1 MVTGRRFFS
10 RPTVGPG
17 GPSERTRAHPPQATP
32 PPRQPPTTPES
43 ATGRILFINQY
54 YWPDHA
60 STAQHLAD
68 LAESLAERGHEC
80 HVLTSRNHYKPGE
93 PKLPA
98 SETYQ
103 GVQIH
108 RVPATALG
116 RGGFWIRMTDYLTFY
131 ACALVKSLTLPRC
144 DLVVTLTT
152 PPIIGLIGVILARWK
167 GSRHVFWSMDLHP
180 DASLAL
186 GKMSRGRPIVRF
198 LEWLAAFVYRQADRV
213 VVLGPYMADRIARKG
228 VPEDRLVTIPVWSRR
243 DEIEPIVRLNN
254 PLRKQLGLGDRF
266 VAMYSGNLGL
276 AHSFDEFLGAAR
288 MLRDDSRI
296 VFLFVGG
303 GPRMAEVRAT
313 AERESLGNMRFM
325 DYVPRDSLKR
335 SLGLADVHLISM
347 RPEMTGIVVPGKL
360 YGVMAAG
367 RPALF
372 VGPDHCE
379 TADAIRDAG
388 CGFVVPT
395 GDCQGVAGA
404 IERLASEPSLASRM
418 GECGRLAFLAHYE
431 RKLCCQEWAE
441 LASEMVATP
450 ANRARARSRPRRR
463 EMVSRGAIGLLM
475 MLGLATAIH
484 GDEPNQGV
492 AQIQARHDQ
501 ALVRELSEYVI
512 KNPRALDRDQ
522 AYAALFNK
530 AIEHDWFRENEELAE
545 QYLKAEPNGPV
556 RALAQI
562 IQTMARAQ
570 AGQFEVALARYQELM
585 EGIGESDQEDFAV
598 SFSESLAQSAVAA
611 GSYGTAR
618 KVYSTLLAKF
628 AESAGLRQKAEAE
641 IKRLD
646 MVGKLAPAFS
656 AQDTAGRLVEL
667 ESLRGKYVLLD
678 FWATWCAPCVAELP
692 RLQAAYQAHHAAG
705 LEIIGVSL
713 DETKTAVDDFI
724 KARKIPWAQIH
735 NASSPQNLA
744 EVFAVG
750 SIPATYLIDPQG
762 TVIRLDIRGKGLD
775 SALEGLLKTASKPSA
790 PAVRSR

>member
-1 MVTGRRFFS
+1 MVNGRRFFN
-10 RPTVGPG
+10 RPG
-17 GPSERTRAHPPQATP
+17 GIAERSIGHPAQAAPAPHQP
-32 PPRQPPTTPES
+32 PPAPEPP
-43 ATGRILFINQY
+43 TGRILFINQY

-60 STAQHLAD
+60 STAQHLTD

-98 SETYQ
+98 SETHQ

-131 ACALVKSLTLPRC
+131 ACAVVKALTLPRC

-152 PPIIGLIGVILARWK
+152 PPIIGLVGVLLARLK
-167 GSRHVFWSMDLHP
+167 GSRHVYWSMDLHP

-186 GKMSRGRPIVRF
+186 GKMSRGRPVVRF
-198 LEWLAAFVYRQADRV
+198 LESLAAWVYRQADRV

-228 VPEDRLVTIPVWSRR
+228 VPDDRITTIPVWSRR
-243 DEIEPIVRLNN
+243 DEIEPIPRMANS
-254 PLRKQLGLGDRF
+254 LRRELGLGDAF

-276 AHSFDEFLGAAR
+276 AHSFDEFLEAAR
-288 MLRDDSRI
+288 RLREDARI

-303 GPRMAEVRAT
+303 GPRMAEL
-313 AERESLGNMRFM
+313 RESAQREGLANVRFR
-325 DYVPRDSLKR
+325 DYVPRGSLRR
-335 SLGLADVHLISM
+335 SLALADVHLISM

-379 TADAIRDAG
+379 TADTIRDAG
-388 CGFVVPT
+388 CGFVIAP
-395 GDCQGVAGA
+395 GDPAAVSSA
-404 IERLASEPSLASRM
+404 IERLAAEPSLAGRM
-418 GECGRLAFLAHYE
+418 GERGRLAFLAHHE
-431 RKLCCQEWAE
+431 RKIRCHEWAE
-441 LASEMVATP
+441 LASEMIAQP
-450 ANRARARSRPRRR
+450 AKRSTTRSPSRSR
-463 EMVSRGAIGLLM
+463 EMVSRSALVLLLA
-475 MLGLATAIH
+475 LGLADTSR
-484 GDEPNQGV
+484 GDEPGQGV
-492 AQIQARHDQ
+492 AQIQTKHDQ
-501 ALVRELSEYVI
+501 ALIRELSEYVI

-530 AIEHDWFRENEELAE
+530 AIEHDWFRENEDLA
-545 QYLKAEPNGPV
+545 QRYLKSEPNGPV

-585 EGIGESDQEDFAV
+585 DGIGQSEQEEFAA
-598 SFSESLAQSAVAA
+598 SFSESLAQTAVAA

-618 KVYSTLLAKF
+618 KVYSALLAKF
-628 AESAGLRQKAEAE
+628 GESAGLRQKVEGE

-646 MVGKLAPAFS
+646 MVGKLAPAFA
-656 AQDTAGRLVEL
+656 AQDTAGRLVDL
-667 ESLRGKYVLLD
+667 ERYRGKYVLLD

-692 RLQAAYQAHHAAG
+692 RLQAAYEAYHAAG

-713 DETKTAVDDFI
+713 DETKTAVVDFA
-724 KARKIPWAQIH
+724 KARKIPWLQIH
-735 NASSPQNLA
+735 NASSTQNLVEA
-744 EVFAVG
+744 FGVS
-750 SIPATYLIDPQG
+750 SIPATYLIDPEG
-762 TVIRLDIRGKGLD
+762 TIIRLDPRGTGLE
-775 SALEGLLKTASKPSA
+775 SALESLLKTASKPGA
-790 PAVRSR
+790 GVTRSR